1 MVNESLNRKL
11 SDTLKFA
18 PNREL
23 WDWGVHIGY
32 IREVGHWY
40 GIWGLNDQSQHDIIS
55 KKAGRKAP
63 AGNLGGMWNVEL
75 MDFWQ
80 GIFEFLN
87 F

>member
-23 WDWGVHIGY
+23 WDWGYILAILGY
-32 IREVGHWY
+32 LGIY

-63 AGNLGGMWNVEL
+63 AGNLGVCGMWN
-75 MDFWQ
+75 
-80 GIFEFLN
+80 
-87 F
+87 